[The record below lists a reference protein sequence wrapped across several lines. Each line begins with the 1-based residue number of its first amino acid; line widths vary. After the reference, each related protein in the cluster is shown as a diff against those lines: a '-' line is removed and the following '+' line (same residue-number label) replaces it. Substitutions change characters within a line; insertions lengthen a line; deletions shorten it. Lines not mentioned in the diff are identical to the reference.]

1 MDYKTIEDALGPYL
15 DDNLSGI
22 EETRKMIGT
31 IEPDD
36 AFDKKA
42 LSVFN
47 SILKNIEVTESFKR
61 IARNIIRNAGYF
73 SDKNI
78 HQTTK
83 SEYLK
88 KLLADDNYVEN
99 NRAFNLS
106 TLQTYVENILNKQ
119 LYEINIKI
127 EENQRILHNIEGGT
141 SGRHSRGAKKQKH
154 AKYLFVENEGKRYAV
169 RYANILEI
177 LKFGKAVAPKHL
189 ENKMIPYNKVVG
201 MNRRNVVKKTG
212 ELKLDKNQ
220 QLINKNISLHNA
232 TEKHYAFI
240 TRKQDNFN
248 IFFVDNVLYT
258 DPVEAED
265 KGEYAGTFE
274 GDYKT
279 IEV

>member
-1 MDYKTIEDALGPYL
+1 MDYKTIEKALGPYL
-15 DDNLSGI
+15 DDNLAGI
-22 EETRKMIGT
+22 EKTRKVIGK
-31 IEPDD
+31 IEPED

-47 SILKNIEVTESFKR
+47 TIVKNIEITESFKR
-61 IARNIIRNAGYF
+61 IARNIIRNADYF
-73 SDKNI
+73 SDTNI

-83 SEYLK
+83 SEHLK
-88 KLLADDNYVEN
+88 QLLADDNYVEN

-106 TLQTYVENILNKQ
+106 TLQTYVEDILSKQ

-127 EENQRILHNIEGGT
+127 EENQRILHNLEGGGA
-141 SGRHSRGAKKQKH
+141 GRHSRGGRKQKH

-169 RYANILEI
+169 RYANIVEI
-177 LKFGKAVAPKHL
+177 LKFGKAVQPKHL
-189 ENKMIPYNKVVG
+189 ENQMIPYSKVVG
-201 MNRRNVVKKTG
+201 INRRNVVKKIG
-212 ELKLDKNQ
+212 ELRTEKNQ
-220 QLINKNISLHNA
+220 QLLNKNSSLNNRA
-232 TEKHYAFI
+232 EKHFAVI
-240 TRKQDNFN
+240 TLKQNNYN

>member
-1 MDYKTIEDALGPYL
+1 MDYKTIEDTLGPYL
-15 DDNLSGI
+15 DDNLAGI
-22 EETRKMIGT
+22 EKTRKAIGK
-31 IEPDD
+31 IEPED

-47 SILKNIEVTESFKR
+47 SILKNIEINESFKR
-61 IARNIIRNAGYF
+61 IARNIISNADYF

-88 KLLADDNYVEN
+88 QLLSDNNYVEN
-99 NRAFNLS
+99 NKSFSLS
-106 TLQTYVENILNKQ
+106 ILQTYVENILNKQ

-127 EENQRILHNIEGGT
+127 EENQRILHNMDSSA
-141 SGRHSRGAKKQKH
+141 SGRYSRNTRKPRH
-154 AKYLFVENEGKRYAV
+154 AKYLFVENEGAKYAV
-169 RYANILEI
+169 RYTGILEI
-177 LKFGKAVAPKHL
+177 LKFGKAVSPKHL
-189 ENKMIPYNKVVG
+189 GTETILYNKVIG
-201 MNRRNVVKKTG
+201 INRRNVVKKTD
-212 ELKLDKNQ
+212 ETRLDKNQ
-220 QLINKNISLHNA
+220 LLRNKNSSLNNTTDKYFA
-232 TEKHYAFI
+232 VI
-240 TRKQDNFN
+240 TRNRKDYY

-274 GDYKT
+274 GDYRT

>member
-1 MDYKTIEDALGPYL
+1 MDYKTIEKALGPYL
-15 DDNLSGI
+15 DDNLAGI
-22 EETRKMIGT
+22 EKTRKVIGK
-31 IEPDD
+31 IEPED

-47 SILKNIEVTESFKR
+47 TIVKNIEITESFKR
-61 IARNIIRNAGYF
+61 IARNIIRNADYF
-73 SDKNI
+73 SDTNI

-83 SEYLK
+83 SEHLK
-88 KLLADDNYVEN
+88 QLLADDNYVEN

-106 TLQTYVENILNKQ
+106 TLQTYVEDILSKQ

-127 EENQRILHNIEGGT
+127 EENQRILHNLEGGG
-141 SGRHSRGAKKQKH
+141 SGRHSRGGRKQKH
-154 AKYLFVENEGKRYAV
+154 AKYLFVENEGQRYAV
-169 RYANILEI
+169 RYAHIVEI
-177 LKFGKAVAPKHL
+177 LKFGKAVQPKHL
-189 ENKMIPYNKVVG
+189 ENQMIPYSKVVG
-201 MNRRNVVKKTG
+201 INRRNVVKKIG
-212 ELKLDKNQ
+212 ELRTEKNQ
-220 QLINKNISLHNA
+220 QLLNKNSSLNNRA
-232 TEKHYAFI
+232 EKHFAVI
-240 TRKQDNFN
+240 TLKQNNYN

>member
-15 DDNLSGI
+15 DDNLAGI
-22 EETRKMIGT
+22 EKTRKVIGK
-31 IEPDD
+31 IEPED

-42 LSVFN
+42 LAVFN
-47 SILKNIEVTESFKR
+47 SIMKNIEITESFKR
-61 IARNIIRNAGYF
+61 IARNIIRNADYF
-73 SDKNI
+73 SDNNI

-88 KLLADDNYVEN
+88 QLLADENYVEN

-127 EENQRILHNIEGGT
+127 EENQRILHNLEGVS
-141 SGRHSRGAKKQKH
+141 SGRQNRGGRQQKH
-154 AKYLFVENEGKRYAV
+154 AKYLFVENEGKKYAV

-177 LKFGKAVAPKHL
+177 LKFGKAVSPKNL
-189 ENKMIPYNKVVG
+189 EYNTIPYSKVVG
-201 MNRRNVVKKTG
+201 INRRNVVKKTD
-212 ELKLDKNQ
+212 ELRLDKNQ
-220 QLINKNISLHNA
+220 QLVNNNISLHNG
-232 TEKHYAFI
+232 TEKHFAVI
-240 TRKQDNFN
+240 TLNRNKYN